1 MFYKNDVTRGITHG
15 YQIAWTDY
23 LDFMLMKLILIQEEM
38 NFKLIDS
45 PVPVQRKNFNFKFNL
60 YKAS

>member
-23 LDFMLMKLILIQEEM
+23 LDFMLMKLILI
-38 NFKLIDS
+38 
-45 PVPVQRKNFNFKFNL
+45 
-60 YKAS
+60 